1 MDDKKQIKIRF
12 TVEEAE
18 AIARA
23 VNQQPGE
30 SLTAALKKYFDNRG
44 RKEARDHDSEKHTT
58 RL

>member
-18 AIARA
+18 AIASA

-30 SLTAALKKYFDNRG
+30 SLTAALKKFFDNRG
-44 RKEARDHDSEKHTT
+44 RKEAQANDKDKHPT
-58 RL
+58 RI